1 MRLLEAGCFTTFLL
15 GQSSSR
21 TIIERNSF
29 WSSSILDPGAFPD
42 GLTSMHSSG
51 KRERRNNMRT
61 RRQTLVVLIY
71 ASEAKSKKRRG
82 DEIDWKEQN

>member
-29 WSSSILDPGAFPD
+29 WSSSILDPGAYLP
-42 GLTSMHSSG
+42 
-51 KRERRNNMRT
+51 RRT
-61 RRQTLVVLIY
+61 DLDALFW
-71 ASEAKSKKRRG
+71 KKG
-82 DEIDWKEQN
+82 EKEQHEDKEANSCSIDICIGGKI